1 MELSRC
7 IISGQKQNGLA
18 AAFRAAVCIM
28 RITFDPEITREG
40 GQVQVQ
46 ISAPVPAGSA
56 PEYQGTVTGSIVL
69 ANAGEA
75 LTAQGW
81 LQSEAVVQC
90 SRCAKSHTVAVRI
103 DVNEECVL
111 RDLDRPQAY
120 AARESGTVPFPILNG
135 NEIDLSELVRQLLNL
150 HLPLRPLCRAD
161 CAGLCPHCG
170 QDLNQRPCQCATDSS
185 DPRLAPLAALRA
197 RQERKLQ

>member
-1 MELSRC
+1 
-7 IISGQKQNGLA
+7 
-18 AAFRAAVCIM
+18 M
-28 RITFDPEITREG
+28 RIAFEPEITREG

-46 ISAPVPAGSA
+46 ISAPTPSGSA

-90 SRCAKSHTVAVRI
+90 SRCARLHTVTVRI
-103 DVNEECVL
+103 AVSEECVL
-111 RDLDRPQAY
+111 RDIDRPQAY
-120 AARESGTVPFPILNG
+120 TSGESGAVPFPILNG
-135 NEIDLSELVRQLLNL
+135 NEIDLSELVRQLLHL
-150 HLPLRPLCRAD
+150 HLPLRSLCRPN

-170 QDLNQRPCQCATDSS
+170 QDLNQGPCQCATDSS

-197 RQERKLQ
+197 KQERKLQ